1 MPTSLRL
8 GALLFASVSADET
21 VSLMQDAKK
30 TLKTKRDKKPL
41 NSLLE
46 AAKGMLK
53 NGETAEATEFA
64 ERTLDDIADT
74 VLPAILDESITA
86 QHALYTRWAVFNNLI
101 DVRLLEWSEEVNRWK
116 GELDDASENHQ
127 SCRAAQ
133 AVKCDGK
140 RTCEMELY
148 RLHVEWVNQE
158 TALREIHDD
167 IHGHFC
173 PPDANGTLHSFRVAA
188 VPWMESY
195 MTQKELVETSETNYD
210 DHRPTCITA
219 HNDLDSLTNVC
230 NQAQRTMETIACDHA
245 SAIAKTMEDFESEY
259 ASLLEDWNAYLIDVK
274 ANEADRH
281 QEYETIEVVKCL
293 LGRIRELNGRP
304 CDTETGEVD
313 EELAHCHAIGEALI
327 VCDWETSDVP
337 VPGPGG
343 HCWTSRYETFD
354 EGEGTHNFLHHQNGI
369 TQQGALCLIYPEV
382 PPTPPDCPAGRAIGD
397 AWDSCD
403 ADLVFPC
410 LPIHTPKPCDVR
422 WMNAQMATPVP
433 LPEVPQAPFSET
445 NPGCNQYPACEPC
458 PVEHEPV
465 VVMIDGCTTRG
476 SPQHRQAVH
485 ASDGHTAHVRCCSYD
500 GDQCFTEAL
509 GETCEELQDKSFAEA
524 VEICALNGRRLCSE
538 AEIGEQLCCTTGC
551 GFDSNSVWVAES
563 SSVYGD

>member
-53 NGETAEATEFA
+53 NGETMEATEFA
-64 ERTLDDIADT
+64 EETLAEIEAT
-74 VLPAILDESITA
+74 VLPAIEHESETA
-86 QHALYTRWAVFNNLI
+86 QTALYTRWAVFNNLI
-101 DVRLLEWSEEVNRWK
+101 DVQLLEWNEGIDRWK
-116 GELDDASENHQ
+116 TELDQASATHQ
-127 SCRAAQ
+127 ACRGVQ
-133 AVKCDGK
+133 ADKCEGK
-140 RTCEMELY
+140 RTCEMDLY
-148 RLHVEWVNQE
+148 RLHVDWVNQE
-158 TALREIHDD
+158 TALRDIHDD
-167 IHGHFC
+167 LHGHFC

-195 MTQKELVETSETNYD
+195 MTQKEVVETSETNYD
-210 DHRPTCITA
+210 NHRPQCVRA
-219 HNDLDSLTNVC
+219 HGDLDSQTNVC
-230 NQAQRTMETIACDHA
+230 NQAQRTMESFACDHA
-245 SAIAKTMEDFESEY
+245 SAITTTLEQFEGQYTSLMED
-259 ASLLEDWNAYLIDVK
+259 WIAYLRDVK

-293 LGRIRELNGRP
+293 LDRVRELNGRP

-313 EELAHCHAIGEALI
+313 NELATCHAVGEALV
-327 VCDWETSDVP
+327 VCDYKKEDVP

-343 HCWTSRYETFD
+343 HPWTLRYETFD
-354 EGEGTHNFLHHQNGI
+354 EAAGTHNFLHHQNGVA
-369 TQQGALCLIYPEV
+369 QQGKLCLIYPEPAPR
-382 PPTPPDCPAGRAIGD
+382 PPVCPAGITIGD
-397 AWDSCD
+397 
-403 ADLVFPC
+403 VFPC
-410 LPIHTPKPCDVR
+410 LPIHTPKPCDVP

-433 LPEVPQAPFSET
+433 LPEVPQGEFSAT

-458 PVEHEPV
+458 PVEHEPQ
-465 VVMIDGCTTRG
+465 VVMVDGCTTRG
-476 SPQHRQAVH
+476 HPQNRQAVH

-509 GETCEELQDKSFAEA
+509 SETCEQLQDKTFAEA
-524 VEICALNGRRLCSE
+524 VEICAVNGRRLCSE
-538 AEIGEQLCCTTGC
+538 AEITEQLCCTTGC
-551 GFDSNSVWVAES
+551 GFDSDHIWVAES